1 MLIRLS
7 FLLIAALTIPSA
19 LNAEEYLCTPK
30 IWEEGNKKSL
40 FIRISDFTELENVY
54 QGKLDIYGGSAKRL
68 LAKRDYFRRQ
78 DWSKS
83 LDGKLTLINEIDLK
97 IIEENP
103 YDLVLGKW
111 IDETRVEGYQF
122 TVIEKFGD
130 FRFKSKL
137 PVEYDHIQYF
147 SGTIPN
153 PNNHNKSLEFPQQKG
168 LCKLR
173 NKYSESDLFSI
184 NNLIKEEI
192 FLSKSFILEGS
203 N

>member
-1 MLIRLS
+1 MKRLRLP
-7 FLLIAALTIPSA
+7 LLVALSLPTA
-19 LNAEEYLCTPK
+19 VNAEEYLCTPK
-30 IWEEGNKKSL
+30 LWEEGNNKSL
-40 FIRISDFTELENVY
+40 FIRITDFTELENVY

-103 YDLVLGKW
+103 YHLVLGKW
-111 IDETRVEGYQF
+111 IDDTVVEGYQF
-122 TVIEKFGD
+122 AVIEKFGD

-153 PNNHNKSLEFPQQKG
+153 PNNHNKSLKFPQQKG

-192 FLSKSFILEGS
+192 FLSKSFYFRGK
-203 N
+203 